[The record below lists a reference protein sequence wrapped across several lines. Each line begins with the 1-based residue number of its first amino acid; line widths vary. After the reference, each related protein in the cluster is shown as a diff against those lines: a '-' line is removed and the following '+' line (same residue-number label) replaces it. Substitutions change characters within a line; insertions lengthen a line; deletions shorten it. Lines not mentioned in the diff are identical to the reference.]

1 MASNFANG
9 TVVSISSAFGDS
21 MAISAITNASS
32 AVATVA
38 STVLMDDIVLLSSD
52 WSGINQRA
60 ARVSAFATNAATL
73 ENIDTSDTTVYP
85 AGEGTGSLV
94 AVKTWV
100 QINQITE
107 VSKSGGDAN
116 FEQWQ
121 FLEDRTGM
129 QRQRPTYRSAKSID
143 LTMHFDPKLDW
154 YSTLLSANAA
164 GDLRILRVVSPQ
176 GDVALYP
183 GYVSFDGDPTIA
195 INTNETVVLSF
206 ALAAPYTF
214 YSAS

>member
-116 FEQWQ
+116 YEQWQ
-121 FLEDRTGM
+121 FLEDRTGL

-143 LTMHFDPKLDW
+143 LTMHFDPQFAW
-154 YSTLLSANAA
+154 YKALLAANAA
-164 GDLRILRVVSPQ
+164 GDLRVLKIVSPS

-183 GYVSFDGDPTIA
+183 VYVSFDGDPTLE
-195 INTNETVVLSF
+195 INTNETVSASF
-206 ALAAPYTF
+206 ALAAPYT
-214 YSAS
+214 YYPAA

>member
-1 MASNFANG
+1 
-9 TVVSISSAFGDS
+9 
-21 MAISAITNASS
+21 
-32 AVATVA
+32 
-38 STVLMDDIVLLSSD
+38 
-52 WSGINQRA
+52 
-60 ARVSAFATNAATL
+60 
-73 ENIDTSDTTVYP
+73 
-85 AGEGTGSLV
+85 
-94 AVKTWV
+94 
-100 QINQITE
+100 
-107 VSKSGGDAN
+107 
-116 FEQWQ
+116 
-121 FLEDRTGM
+121 M

-164 GDLRILRVVSPQ
+164 GDLRILRVASPQ

>member
-9 TVVSISSAFGDS
+9 TVVSISSAFDDS

-32 AVATVA
+32 AVATV
-38 STVLMDDIVLLSSD
+38 SGTLSQGDIVLLASG

-60 ARVSAFATNAATL
+60 ARVSDFATNAATL

-85 AGEGTGSLV
+85 ADEGAGSLV

-164 GDLRILRVVSPQ
+164 GDLRILRVASPQ

>member
-9 TVVSISSAFGDS
+9 TIVSISSAFNES
-21 MAISAITNASS
+21 MTMSEITNAAS
-32 AVATVA
+32 AVATVSGTLA
-38 STVLMDDIVLLSSD
+38 ADDIVLISSG

-60 ARVSAFATNAATL
+60 ARVSAFSSGSATL
-73 ENIDTSDTTVYP
+73 ANINTSNTTVYP
-85 AGEGTGSLV
+85 AGEGTGSILS
-94 AVKTWV
+94 VKTWV

-107 VSKSGGDAN
+107 VSKSGGDTN
-116 FEQWQ
+116 YEQWQ
-121 FLEDRTGM
+121 FLEDRTGL

-143 LTMHFDPKLDW
+143 LTMHFDSKMEW

-164 GDLRILRVVSPQ
+164 GDLRVLKIVSPQ

-183 GYVSFDGDPTIA
+183 GYVSFDGDPTLE
-195 INTNETVVLSF
+195 INTNQTVSLSF

-214 YSAS
+214 YAAS